1 MVLKSILKWLSHK
14 KERKTKKKD
23 KNFNRFYLNMTFDPS
38 LRTSSGLKNDE
49 ISLKNGDIG
58 RVKNDGKQPPKVT
71 AAASWIAWNGL
82 HIVLNWSLNFFGLCQ

>member
-1 MVLKSILKWLSHK
+1 MGKMVLKSILKWLSHK
-14 KERKTKKKD
+14 KERKKKKKD
-23 KNFNRFYLNMTFDPS
+23 KILNRFYLNMTFDPS

-71 AAASWIAWNGL
+71 AAAS
-82 HIVLNWSLNFFGLCQ
+82 